1 MSVVIEPKSPKS
13 PTERI
18 TEKFRSLDP
27 EAFNSGDY
35 VVKQGLRSPS
45 NASDSASDNS
55 QLKTTK
61 DGRIVLIPQPSDS
74 LADPLNWSLGKKCAV
89 FACILPG
96 CFLTDWVITW
106 GSTLFE
112 AQAMEWNMLV
122 PKVANSISGAI
133 FM

>member
-13 PTERI
+13 PTERV
-18 TEKFRSLDP
+18 TEKFRSLNP
-27 EAFNSGDY
+27 EAFNAGDY
-35 VVKQGLRSPS
+35 VVKQGLQSS
-45 NASDSASDNS
+45 NASDSGSDNS
-55 QLKTTK
+55 QLKTTR
-61 DGRIVLIPQPSDS
+61 DGRIVLIPQPSDNP
-74 LADPLNWSLGKKCAV
+74 ADPLNWSFAKKCAV

-112 AQAMEWNMLV
+112 AQAAEWHMPV

>member
-1 MSVVIEPKSPKS
+1 MPDIEPKSPKS
-13 PTERI
+13 PTERV
-18 TEKFRSLDP
+18 TEKFGTLHPDGL
-27 EAFNSGDY
+27 ESGEY
-35 VVKQGLRSPS
+35 MVQKEIRRPS
-45 NASDSASDNS
+45 ASDSGSENS

-61 DGRIVLIPQPSDS
+61 DGTIVLIPQPSDS
-74 LADPLNWSLGKKCAV
+74 PDDPLNWPMLKKCMV

-106 GSTLFE
+106 GTTLFE
-112 AQAMEWNMLV
+112 AQAMEWHMPV